1 MRSQV
6 DKIHNLGAELVI
18 VGNGQP
24 NFAAS
29 FQERFKIASPLY
41 VDPSLASYNA
51 AGLKRTKAGTIG
63 PLNWLPALKALFTG
77 NFQGRTQGDPYQQGG
92 VFIILPGDK
101 LVYSYI
107 SKRPSDR
114 PPVKKIL
121 QKLEAQK
128 GEIQKLQAQQ
138 NK

>member
-1 MRSQV
+1 MRDKV
-6 DKIHNLGAELVI
+6 DEIHSLGAEMII
-18 VGNGQP
+18 VGNGNSQ
-24 NFAAS
+24 FATA
-29 FQERFKIASPLY
+29 FKKKLNLTAPLY

-51 AGLKRTKAGTIG
+51 AGLKRTKAGTLG
-63 PLNWLPALKALFTG
+63 ARNWLPALKALFTG

-92 VFIILPGDK
+92 VFIVFPGDG

-114 PPVKKIL
+114 PPAKKIVEKL
-121 QKLEAQK
+121 KAEQK
-128 GEIQKLQAQQ
+128 KL